1 MRITME
7 ALSEELPLVTVQ
19 LILRECPLIEAS
31 REHPC
36 VFSDPSRFRER
47 TFLSAKFLTTFK
59 GIVHTNMKVM

>member
-36 VFSDPSRFRER
+36 VFSDPSRFR
-47 TFLSAKFLTTFK
+47 FLSAPVMFLTTFK

>member
-1 MRITME
+1 ME

-47 TFLSAKFLTTFK
+47 TFLSAPVMFLTTFK